1 MMMEDIIEEE
11 MDQDFENGQEEVG
24 REQRQRRFRHVPLAR
39 QNSRVQFVMETL
51 RNRRQEAIIEAIKQ
65 PDKNRSGL
73 NTIKILWMFFS

>member
-39 QNSRVQFVMETL
+39 QNSRVQFVMEIL

-65 PDKNRSGL
+65 PDKNRSVL
-73 NTIKILWMFFS
+73 NSIKILWVFFS

>member
-65 PDKNRSGL
+65 PDKNRSVL
-73 NTIKILWMFFS
+73 NSIKILWVFFS